1 MCTVVNLGYASMGK
15 VSYMYK
21 KKKWSEVMY
30 SGIRSK
36 CSFDMSLITGSNQ
49 KYFILNLY
57 IITVTNTTFR
67 WGGYQN
73 LC

>member
-1 MCTVVNLGYASMGK
+1 
-15 VSYMYK
+15 
-21 KKKWSEVMY
+21 MY

-36 CSFDMSLITGSNQ
+36 CSFDMCLITGSTQ
-49 KYFILNLY
+49 KYFFFKPKNLY

-67 WGGYQN
+67 WSGYQN